1 MMQSHFTKLKYHG
14 FDQWYHFVAD
24 TDAEM
29 GITSFRKLCIEQ
41 IIRAAVDDDGTNV
54 SERR

>member
-1 MMQSHFTKLKYHG
+1 MYHG